1 MTEDIA
7 LWTLEMLKEVYHT
20 PLFELIHKANAT
32 LRKHF
37 PPSELQ
43 TCYLVSVKSGGCV
56 EDCAYC
62 AQSSKY
68 QTHVKAEPMMKIVD
82 VLERAKRAKELGVTR
97 ICLGASW
104 RNVKDDHFFDRVLTM
119 VKAITDMGL
128 EVCCTLGMLNE
139 EQAAKLYDAG
149 LYAYN
154 HNLDSSP
161 EFYQTII
168 TTRSYQE
175 RLDTLDVINKSGIS
189 TCCGGI
195 IGMGESVE
203 DRLKLLYMLATR
215 DHIPE
220 SIPINML
227 YPIEGTPLQDQPPLP
242 FWELLR
248 TIATTRIAFPR
259 SMVRLAAG
267 RAFLSIEQQTLCFL
281 CGANS
286 IFYGEKLLTV
296 QNNDV
301 DEDAEMIQTLGLIP
315 RPSFSIQRG
324 NPSCH
329 SSVS

>member
-1 MTEDIA
+1 MNENPHP
-7 LWTLEMLKEVYHT
+7 WTLEQLQEVYHS
-20 PLFELIHKANAT
+20 PLFELIHKANAA
-32 LRKHF
+32 LRKNF

-43 TCYLVSVKSGGCV
+43 TCYLISVKSGGCV

-62 AQSSKY
+62 AQSSRY
-68 QTHVKAEPMMKIVD
+68 QTHVKAQPMMKIVD
-82 VLERAKRAKELGVTR
+82 ALERAKRAKELGVTR
-97 ICLGASW
+97 VCLGASW
-104 RNVKDDHFFDRVLTM
+104 RNVKDDYFFDRVLII
-119 VKAITDMGL
+119 VKAITDMGI

-139 EQAAKLYDAG
+139 AQAAKLYDAG

-168 TTRSYQE
+168 TTRTYQD
-175 RLDTLDVINKSGIS
+175 RLDTLNVINKSGIS

-195 IGMGESVE
+195 VGMGESAD
-203 DRLKLLYMLATR
+203 DRIKLLYMLATR

-227 YPIEGTPLQDQPPLP
+227 YPIEGTPLQDQPPID

-248 TIATTRIAFPR
+248 TIATARIAFPK

-267 RAFLSIEQQTLCFL
+267 RAFLSIEKQTLCFL
-281 CGANS
+281 SGANS
-286 IFYGEKLLTV
+286 IFYGENLLTV
-296 QNNDV
+296 KNNDV
-301 DEDAEMIQTLGLIP
+301 DEDAEMIKALGMIP

-329 SSVS
+329 PTDS